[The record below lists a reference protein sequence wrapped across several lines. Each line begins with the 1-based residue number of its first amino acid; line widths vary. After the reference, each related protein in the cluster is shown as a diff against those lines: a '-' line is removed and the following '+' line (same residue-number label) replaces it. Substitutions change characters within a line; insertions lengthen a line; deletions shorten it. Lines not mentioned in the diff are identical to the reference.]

1 MQLTG
6 NTIFI
11 TGGGTGLGRGL
22 AEALHKLGNRVII
35 AGRRSKPLQEVTAA
49 HPGMTS
55 LTLDVADAAS
65 ISQVAAELAKTTPEL
80 NVLINMAGIMELENL
95 KAQTDT
101 SVAERTIAINLLG
114 TIRMTAALLPH
125 LLARPRSAVLTV
137 SSGLASVPLAWTPT
151 YCATKAAIHSY
162 TDSLRFQMRGTPV
175 EVIEIAPPW
184 VQTELMGPSQATE
197 PRAMPL
203 APFIEETMQLLAQ
216 QPTPKEIL
224 VERVKPL
231 RFAEKNGSY
240 DAIFEQLASVN
251 E

>member
-22 AEALHKLGNRVII
+22 AEAFHRLGNRVVI
-35 AGRRSKPLQEVTAA
+35 AGRRAKPLEQVTAA

-55 LTLDVADAAS
+55 FALDVADAAS
-65 ISQVAAELAKTTPEL
+65 ISKVAAQVVDACPDL

-95 KAQTDT
+95 KTQSD
-101 SVAERTIAINLLG
+101 SEVAERTIAINLLG
-114 TIRMTAALLPH
+114 TIRMTTALLPH
-125 LLARPRSAVLTV
+125 LLKRKSSAILNV

-162 TDSLRFQMRGTPV
+162 TESLRFQMRGTSV
-175 EVIEIAPPW
+175 EVIELTPPW

-203 APFIEETMQLLAQ
+203 APYIEETMQLLGQ

-231 RFAEKNGSY
+231 RFAAQNGSY
-240 DAIFEQLASVN
+240 DVLMEQLAGAHD
-251 E
+251 